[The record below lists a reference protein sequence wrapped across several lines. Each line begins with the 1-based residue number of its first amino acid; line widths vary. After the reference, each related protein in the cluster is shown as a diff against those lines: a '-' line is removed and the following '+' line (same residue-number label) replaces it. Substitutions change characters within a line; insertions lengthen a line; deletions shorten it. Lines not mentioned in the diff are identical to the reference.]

1 MILKK
6 PLNYGGRLWEAGE
19 TVTGQLPIDLIL
31 ELQESGAID
40 KNESP
45 AQEAAGLTDTTVSAA
60 DFAALGPNEQKAR
73 LESLG
78 LTASSNKEGRQE
90 QYEKWLAENPAK

>member
-1 MILKK
+1 MILNK

-19 TVTGQLPIDLIL
+19 TVTGQLPVDLIL
-31 ELQESGAID
+31 QLQENGVID
-40 KNESP
+40 KDESL
-45 AQEAAGLTDTTVSAA
+45 AQEAAGVAPAVSAA
-60 DFAALGPNEQKAR
+60 DFAALGADEQKTR

-78 LTASSNKEGRQE
+78 LSASSNKEGRQE